1 MVCLLARV
9 IAIGIET
16 ADMLVQEISSQN
28 LRDRRA
34 VARYGSL
41 TRLPNESG
49 KKRLEKG
56 LVRSANAGVRRRM
69 IQLA

>member
-1 MVCLLARV
+1 MTQTRRAIRTAWSISSRPQDCTTRV
-9 IAIGIET
+9 IAIGIEI

-41 TRLPNESG
+41 TGSPNESG
-49 KKRLEKG
+49 KKR
-56 LVRSANAGVRRRM
+56 
-69 IQLA
+69 